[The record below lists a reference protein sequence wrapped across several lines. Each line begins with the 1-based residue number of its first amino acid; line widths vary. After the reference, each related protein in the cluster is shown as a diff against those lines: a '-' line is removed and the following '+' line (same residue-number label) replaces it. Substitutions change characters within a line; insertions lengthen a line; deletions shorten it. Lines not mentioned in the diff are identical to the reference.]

1 MKNWITILLFLT
13 FSVSISQAKTAEA
26 PTSSGG
32 FDLTSLKQDAIS
44 GVKSM
49 FGISTSED
57 EGALSIAKTM
67 YEKLNNA
74 EKAYADVNT
83 CHQRMNAAG
92 ESCLEST
99 SPAIQTAVATVN
111 MILTSIDVVNIN
123 NSCSKFAKAMQV
135 AKVGMTTF
143 TVQCSGFKIACQSAC
158 AASEKKVV
166 ERIKECTA
174 SGQSEA
180 FCSELHLGQK
190 TFAIKANS
198 VCGGYD
204 KALATAVASAATA
217 WQRSAMG
224 KACAAQTAA
233 VKPVDCTIAA
243 NATNVTCICQK
254 DPRATGCPG
263 AASGSTV
270 SATTPTQI
278 TNGGTDG
285 AVADTDGNLQLTRDL
300 GANSKITPGTATSS
314 NSPGTGTG
322 VAVSGDGGASG
333 GVGSSASAKSAD
345 GSKGNTKGLNANILS
360 GDFGGGGG
368 GSRGGGSGVEAG
380 ASNAYRAFMPG
391 GAKDP
396 SNSRGTASAAAA
408 SGVTG
413 AGGADNWQKVRS
425 RYIDTKGTLLGD

>member
-13 FSVSISQAKTAEA
+13 FSVFSMSASHAKNKFYSIIKNQLFQDNKPGEA
-26 PTSSGG
+26 
-32 FDLTSLKQDAIS
+32 SLKDAT
-44 GVKSM
+44 VAHDKLKDQP
-49 FGISTSED
+49 ED
-57 EGALSIAKTM
+57 I
-67 YEKLNNA
+67 
-74 EKAYADVNT
+74 NT
-83 CHQRMNAAG
+83 CNSRLQAAG
-92 ESCLEST
+92 NSCLESK
-99 SPAIQTAVATVN
+99 SPLILESVNTLNGILAT
-111 MILTSIDVVNIN
+111 IDAANVTD
-123 NSCSKFAKAMQV
+123 SCSKFSQAMQV
-135 AKVGMTTF
+135 AKMGMTAF

-158 AASEKKVV
+158 STSQKKIAD
-166 ERIKECTA
+166 RIKECMNSKA
-174 SGQSEA
+174 SASVGMDAHVIEFQ
-180 FCSELHLGQK
+180 CNNLYKDQLD
-190 TFAIKANS
+190 FADKANS
-198 VCGGYD
+198 VCSSYA
-204 KALATAVASAATA
+204 KTLATSVASVVTA
-217 WQRSAMG
+217 WQRSTMG
-224 KACAAQTAA
+224 KTCADRTAAAQ
-233 VKPVDCTIAA
+233 PIDCTIAA
-243 NATNVTCICQK
+243 NAENVTCICQK

-263 AASGSTV
+263 ASTGSTV
-270 SATTPTQI
+270 SATAPTQI

-322 VAVSGDGGASG
+322 VAVSGDGGSSG
-333 GVGSSASAKSAD
+333 GIGSSAPSKSAD
-345 GSKGNTKGLNANILS
+345 GSKGNAKGLNANILS